1 MSLDALKS
9 NISQS
14 KEIIRELYVFTNMYS
29 KIKSLELTNSS
40 VIDTA
45 QKKLLNKI
53 IVSLTNQL
61 KILNQSIPRLVD
73 LIKFYK
79 ELETSKDKETASK
92 SFFKKKEDLV
102 QIKYTAPGEADNI
115 SLVIDKKFKKQFLE
129 NLSNSNLSIKQ
140 LKKKYSHVKPP
151 REFGKPNF
159 YAKLSN
165 RLFRNISKRLVAEG
179 YFERLDRSLRK
190 INSLFLVGTYVSMT
204 LFTILLGFILG
215 FFLFITLLFFN
226 ISPLFPFITLAE
238 QGVLIR
244 AFKFFWVIF
253 AIPAISGLI
262 MYLYPAT
269 ESRSISSR
277 IDQELP
283 FITIHMSAIASSGI
297 EPSKIFQILLKSS
310 EYKYTNKSFR
320 KLMNLINFHGLDI
333 VTALKQTSKSSPS
346 SKLRELLDGIATSI
360 TSGGDLHQ
368 YLNKRSE
375 RLLFD
380 YKLEREKSTRTSE
393 TFMNLYISVV
403 IVAPMILLILFV
415 IIAGTGML
423 SNFIGMDI
431 DTLSILIVL
440 FIALLNIG
448 FLVFLKLK
456 QPMI

>member
-1 MSLDALKS
+1 M
-9 NISQS
+9 
-14 KEIIRELYVFTNMYS
+14 
-29 KIKSLELTNSS
+29 
-40 VIDTA
+40 
-45 QKKLLNKI
+45 
-53 IVSLTNQL
+53 
-61 KILNQSIPRLVD
+61 
-73 LIKFYK
+73 
-79 ELETSKDKETASK
+79 
-92 SFFKKKEDLV
+92 
-102 QIKYTAPGEADNI
+102 
-115 SLVIDKKFKKQFLE
+115 
-129 NLSNSNLSIKQ
+129 
-140 LKKKYSHVKPP
+140 
-151 REFGKPNF
+151 
-159 YAKLSN
+159 
-165 RLFRNISKRLVAEG
+165 
-179 YFERLDRSLRK
+179 
-190 INSLFLVGTYVSMT
+190 
-204 LFTILLGFILG
+204 
-215 FFLFITLLFFN
+215 
-226 ISPLFPFITLAE
+226 
-238 QGVLIR
+238 
-244 AFKFFWVIF
+244 
-253 AIPAISGLI
+253 PAISGFI

-277 IDQELP
+277 INQELP
-283 FITIHMSAIASSGI
+283 FITIHMSAIASSGV

-333 VTALKQTSKSSPS
+333 VTALKQTAKSSPS
-346 SKLRELLDGIATSI
+346 SRLRELLDGIATSI

-368 YLNKRSE
+368 YLNKRAE